1 MLLTRLV
8 KNQLRIFTVLAAFA
22 IGMTVF
28 VYARI
33 PAMVGVGVYNVSV
46 DFNDASGLYPKAL
59 VTYEGVKVGQ
69 VSSLKLSPTGTVA
82 VLRIDN
88 DTLIPADAI
97 AHLHSTSAIGEQYV
111 DLTGTGTGTG
121 TANGDYLADGDVI
134 PPDRAIEM
142 PQITP
147 VLDKLDTLLKSVPKQ
162 QTTRVLDEVG
172 QGLGGTGR
180 DLGGVID
187 STSTLLATAQQQ
199 VDATTSL
206 IASLRPVLG
215 TQIALARYT
224 GAYARSLNALSA
236 AVATHDGDLRGL
248 LTNGAPGLDSLSS
261 TIDSLQPILPTLLT
275 NLTTDASVLR
285 TYLPELK
292 ETLVVYPATI
302 ARLQSSVNPRAAQG
316 DVQLDIRTTFD
327 DPATCTTGY
336 LPPAQRRSPAVRE
349 TRKVDTLAHCAVAPS
364 NPMVVRGVRNLP
376 CPNSSARGPLPSS
389 CGIRFRGAR
398 QLVSPSATTAYD
410 LALGRDTS
418 TIPSG
423 NSWKI
428 LVLGPLGL
436 TP

>member
-1 MLLTRLV
+1 MLLTGFV
-8 KNQLRIFTVLAAFA
+8 KNQLRVFAVLAAFA

-28 VYARI
+28 VYARV
-33 PAMVGVGVYNVSV
+33 PAMVGIGVYNVSV
-46 DFNDASGLYPKAL
+46 DFRDASGLYPKAL

-69 VSSLKLSPTGTVA
+69 VSSLKLSDAGTVA
-82 VLRIDN
+82 VLRID
-88 DTLIPADAI
+88 DGTRIPANAV

-111 DLTGTGTGTG
+111 DLVGAGASDGQ
-121 TANGDYLADGDVI
+121 YLHDGSVI
-134 PPDRAIEM
+134 GPDRAIEM

-147 VLDKLDTLLKSVPKQ
+147 VLNKLNTLLKSVPKQ

-172 QGLGGTGR
+172 QGLGGSGR
-180 DLGGVID
+180 DLGQAID
-187 STSTLLATAQQQ
+187 STSALLATAQQQ

-206 IASLRPVLG
+206 IATLRPVLG

-224 GAYARSLNALSA
+224 GAYARSLNALTT

-248 LTNGAPGLDSLSS
+248 LANGAPGLDSLSS

-292 ETLVVYPATI
+292 ETLVIYPATI
-302 ARLQSSVNPRAAQG
+302 ARVQQAVNPRAAEG
-316 DVQLDIRTTFD
+316 DVQLDLRTTFD

-336 LPPAQRRSPAVRE
+336 LPAAQRRSPSVR
-349 TRKVDTLAHCAVAPS
+349 TIRKVDTLAHCAVPSS

-376 CPNSSARGPLPSS
+376 CPSSSARGPLPSS

-398 QLVSPSATTAYD
+398 QLVSPSATTAYE
-410 LALGRDTS
+410 LALGRGAS
-418 TIPSG
+418 TTTTPSG
-423 NSWKI
+423 SSWKI
-428 LVLGPLGL
+428 LVLGPLGM

>member
-8 KNQLRIFTVLAAFA
+8 KNQLRIFAVLAAFA

-33 PAMVGVGVYNVSV
+33 PAMVGVGVYEVSV
-46 DFNDASGLYPKAL
+46 DFRDASGLYPKAL

-69 VSSLKLSPTGTVA
+69 VSSLRLSPTGTVA
-82 VLRIDN
+82 VLCIEN
-88 DTLIPADAI
+88 GTKIPGDAT

-111 DLTGTGTGTG
+111 DLVGTGPSDGR
-121 TANGDYLADGDVI
+121 YLADGAVI
-134 PPDRAIEM
+134 PPNRAIEM

-147 VLDKLDTLLKSVPKQ
+147 VLDKLNTLLKSVPKQ

-172 QGLGGTGR
+172 DGLGGTGR

-187 STSTLLATAQQQ
+187 SASTLLATAQQQ
-199 VDATTSL
+199 VGATTSL

-215 TQIALARYT
+215 TQLALARFT
-224 GAYARSLNALSA
+224 GAYARSLNALST
-236 AVATHDGDLRGL
+236 AVAARDGDLRGL

-261 TIDSLQPILPTLLT
+261 TIDGLQPILPTLLT

-302 ARLQSSVNPRAAQG
+302 ARLQSSVNPRAAEG
-316 DVQLDIRTTFD
+316 DVQLDVRTTFD

-336 LPPAQRRSPAVRE
+336 LPPAQRRSPAVRG
-349 TRKVDTLAHCAVAPS
+349 TRRVDTLAHCAVSSA
-364 NPMVVRGVRNLP
+364 NPTVVRGVRNLP
-376 CPNSSARGPLPSS
+376 CPHSPARGPLPSS

-398 QLVSPSATTAYD
+398 RLVSPSATTAYD
-410 LALGRDTS
+410 LALGRGTS
-418 TIPSG
+418 TTPSS
-423 NSWKI
+423 SWKI

>member
-1 MLLTRLV
+1 MILTRLV
-8 KNQLRIFTVLAAFA
+8 KNQLRIFAVLAAFA

-33 PAMVGVGVYNVSV
+33 PAMAGLGVYNVSV
-46 DFNDASGLYPKAL
+46 DFRDASGLYPKAL
-59 VTYEGVKVGQ
+59 VTYQGVKVGQ

-88 DTLIPADAI
+88 DTLIPSDAV

-111 DLTGTGTGTG
+111 DLTGTGTGQ
-121 TANGDYLADGDVI
+121 YLADGAVI

-147 VLDKLDTLLKSVPKQ
+147 VLDKLNALLKSVPKQ
-162 QTTRVLDEVG
+162 QTTRVLNEVG
-172 QGLGGTGR
+172 QGLGGSGR
-180 DLGGVID
+180 DLGQVID
-187 STSTLLATAQQQ
+187 STGSLLSTAQQQ
-199 VDATTSL
+199 IDATTSL
-206 IASLRPVLG
+206 IASLQPVLG
-215 TQIALARYT
+215 TQVALSRFT
-224 GAYARSLNALSA
+224 GAYARSLNALST

-248 LTNGAPGLDSLSS
+248 LAHGAPGLSSLSS

-292 ETLVVYPATI
+292 ETLVVYPATV
-302 ARLQSSVNPRAAQG
+302 ASLQSAVNPRASEG
-316 DVQLDIRTTFD
+316 DVQLDLRSTFD

-336 LPPAQRRSPAVRE
+336 LPSKDRRSPAART
-349 TRKVDTLAHCAVAPS
+349 TRRVDTLAHCNVAPS

-410 LALGRDTS
+410 LALGRGTS
-418 TIPSG
+418 SATSPSG
-423 NSWKI
+423 SSWKI

>member
-1 MLLTRLV
+1 MILTRLV
-8 KNQLRIFTVLAAFA
+8 KNQLRIFVVLAAFA

-33 PAMVGVGVYNVSV
+33 PAMAGLGVYNVSV
-46 DFNDASGLYPKAL
+46 EFHDASGLYPKAL

-69 VSSLKLSPTGTVA
+69 VSSLKLSTSGTVA

-88 DTLIPADAI
+88 GTKIPFDAV

-111 DLTGTGTGTG
+111 DLVGTGASGG
-121 TANGDYLADGDVI
+121 RYLAEGAVI

-147 VLDKLDTLLKSVPKQ
+147 VLNRLNSLLRSVPKQ
-162 QTTRVLDEVG
+162 QTTRVLNEVG
-172 QGLGGTGR
+172 DGLGGSGR
-180 DLGGVID
+180 DLGQVID
-187 STSTLLATAQQQ
+187 STSALLSTAQQQ
-199 VDATTSL
+199 VAATTSL
-206 IASLRPVLG
+206 ISALRPVLG
-215 TQIALARYT
+215 TQIALTRYT
-224 GAYARSLNALSA
+224 GAYARSLNALST

-248 LTNGAPGLDSLSS
+248 LANGAPGLSSLSS

-275 NLTTDASVLR
+275 NLSTDASVLR

-302 ARLQSSVNPRAAQG
+302 ARLQQSINPGAAEG
-316 DVQLDIRTTFD
+316 NVQLDLRTTFD
-327 DPATCTTGY
+327 DPATCITGY
-336 LPPAQRRSPAVRE
+336 LPATDRRSPAIRT
-349 TRKVDTLAHCAVAPS
+349 TRKVDTLAHCAVSPS
-364 NPMVVRGVRNLP
+364 NPMVARGARNLP
-376 CPNSSARGPLPSS
+376 CPNSSARGPLPAS

-398 QLVSPSATTAYD
+398 PLFSPSATAYE
-410 LALGRDTS
+410 LALGRGTSDKHDTTRS
-418 TIPSG
+418 S

>member
-69 VSSLKLSPTGTVA
+69 VASLELSPTGTVA

-88 DTLIPADAI
+88 GTRIPADAI
-97 AHLHSTSAIGEQYV
+97 AQLHSTSAIGEQYV
-111 DLTGTGTGTG
+111 DLTGTGTESGR
-121 TANGDYLADGDVI
+121 YLADGAVI

-147 VLDKLDTLLKSVPKQ
+147 VLDKLNTLLRSVPKQ

-187 STSTLLATAQQQ
+187 STSILLAAAQQQ

-206 IASLRPVLG
+206 IASLQPVLG
-215 TQIALARYT
+215 TQVALSRYT
-224 GAYARSLNALSA
+224 GAYARSLDALST

-248 LTNGAPGLDSLSS
+248 LANGAPGLDSLSS

-302 ARLQSSVNPRAAQG
+302 ARLQSSVNPRAAEG

-336 LPPAQRRSPAVRE
+336 LPPAERRSPAARE
-349 TRKVDTLAHCAVAPS
+349 TRKVDTLAHCAVASS

-376 CPNSSARGPLPSS
+376 CPNSSSRGPLPSS

-410 LALGRDTS
+410 LALGRGTS
-418 TIPSG
+418 TTPSG